1 MEKMY
6 DFIQGNSI
14 IIEMNEY
21 KHNNIWLKIYDFIKG
36 VNCNLNKL
44 IQIYREN
51 VWFYQ
56 GS

>member
-51 VWFYQ
+51 V
-56 GS
+56 